1 MQASPSRPA
10 SSALLTGMLLAL
22 LMLVT
27 RLGHF
32 GELSRLPDASWA
44 VFFLGGLLLRDARAF
59 AGFLLLAWLVDLAA
73 VALGT
78 PADCFSVA
86 YLFLLPA
93 HAMLWWAG
101 RAGAKVWGLGH
112 WRALAGTLARL
123 ALAVSAAFVV
133 SNAGFLAF
141 GPVDAGM
148 SASAYAAAVVGYLP
162 GYLLVAATWV
172 VATLALHGL
181 ALPAREVRVAR

>member
-1 MQASPSRPA
+1 MQSAPSTPTSP
-10 SSALLTGMLLAL
+10 ALLTGVLLAV

-32 GELSRLPDASWA
+32 AELSRLPDASWA

-59 AGFLLLAWLVDLAA
+59 ICFLLLAWLVDLAA

-101 RAGAKVWGLGH
+101 RVGATAWGLARWG
-112 WRALAGTLARL
+112 ALAGTLARL
-123 ALAVSAAFVV
+123 AFAVTGAFVV

-141 GPVDAGM
+141 GPVDPGI
-148 SASAYAAAVVGYLP
+148 SASAYADAVVGYLP

-172 VATLALHGL
+172 VATLALHGW
-181 ALPAREVRVAR
+181 ALPAREVRAAR